1 MPVTGSRR
9 DIIVTGAGPAGMIA
23 ALELAGAGLQVT
35 LAGPEATLDDRRTT
49 ALMAPSLARLDALG
63 LGTALR
69 RDGAPLRVMRIV
81 DATRRLVRSAPAT
94 FHASEVGLDAFGWN
108 FPNLSLNAAL
118 SEAVSA
124 SPAIERIIA
133 PVEGW
138 RLDDDLVHARIDGRD
153 LTARLVV
160 AADGRKSPA
169 RDAASIRVKW
179 TEWPQAALVL
189 TFAHSR
195 PHGQVS
201 TEFHTVDGPCVQVP
215 LPGNRSSLVWVNRP
229 DRARDLMALADAD
242 LARAVE
248 DRLESILG
256 KVTLEPGRQVW
267 PLANA
272 VPERFAAHRV
282 VLVGEAAH
290 IFPPIGA
297 QGLNL
302 SIRDAAD
309 LVTAVSGAPDPGADQ
324 VLQRYDGLRRP
335 DVHAR
340 LAAVSLLN
348 RSLLSD
354 FLPSQLARAAGLG
367 LLGRIAPLR
376 AFFMREGM
384 HPGDGFRAL
393 FSGLREKVG
402 R

>member
-1 MPVTGSRR
+1 
-9 DIIVTGAGPAGMIA
+9 
-23 ALELAGAGLQVT
+23 
-35 LAGPEATLDDRRTT
+35 RTT

-63 LGTALR
+63 LGAALR

-118 SEAVSA
+118 SEAVAA
-124 SPAIERIIA
+124 SPAIERIVA
-133 PVEGW
+133 PVEHW
-138 RLDDDLVHARIDGRD
+138 RLEDGGAHARIAGRD
-153 LTARLVV
+153 IEARLVV

-169 RDAASIRVKW
+169 RDAAAIAVRW

-201 TEFHTVDGPCVQVP
+201 TEFHTPDGPCVQVP
-215 LPGNRSSLVWVNRP
+215 LPGDRSSLVWVNRP
-229 DRARDLMALADAD
+229 ERARELMALSDAE
-242 LARAVE
+242 LARKVE
-248 DRLESILG
+248 ERLESILG
-256 KVTLEPGRQVW
+256 KVTLEPGRQIW

-272 VPERFAAHRV
+272 VPERFAARRV
-282 VLVGEAAH
+282 ALVGEAAH

-309 LVTAVSGAPDPGADQ
+309 LVSATAGAPDPGADP
-324 VLQRYDGLRRP
+324 VLARYDGLRRP

-384 HPGDGFRAL
+384 HPGDGFRAV
-393 FSGLREKVG
+393 FSGLREKIG